1 MTPCVLGGCCDVNLT
16 IIKICIAI
24 NYICQPIQFT
34 GIKILKIRYW
44 DGGGGG
50 GDMAILEN
58 GYRKHN
64 FHEILLLF

>member
-50 GDMAILEN
+50 GVRAIM
-58 GYRKHN
+58 
-64 FHEILLLF
+64 